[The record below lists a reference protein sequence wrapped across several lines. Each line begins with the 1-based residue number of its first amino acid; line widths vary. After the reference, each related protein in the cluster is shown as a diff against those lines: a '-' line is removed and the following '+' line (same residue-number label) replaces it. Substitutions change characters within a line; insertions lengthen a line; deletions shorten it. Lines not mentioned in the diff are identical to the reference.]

1 MKKTR
6 AIVFAVAGLLV
17 LLFSAWEL
25 FSVRSFLGRAVK
37 AEGTVVWLN
46 SGGSHPEIRF
56 RTPSGQAI
64 TYAQNGLIFGFKE
77 DDKVTVLYDP
87 AKPQDASIDDSGALW
102 GFPSLFAL
110 LGLVFVAASWFI
122 RK

>member
-6 AIVFAVAGLLV
+6 ALVFAIVGLVV
-17 LLFSAWEL
+17 LLFSAWQL
-25 FSVRSFLGRAVK
+25 FTIRSFIARAQK
-37 AEGTVVWLN
+37 TEGTVVWLN

-56 RTPSGQAI
+56 RVPSGQAI

-77 DDKVTVLYDP
+77 DDTVTVLYDP
-87 AKPQDASIDDSGALW
+87 AKPQDASIDDAGALW

-110 LGLVFVAASWFI
+110 LGLVFVAASWLT
-122 RK
+122 RR